1 MLSTEHRA
9 IVKATVPLL
18 EAGGEAL
25 IRHFYSALLDGHPT
39 LRPYFN
45 ETHQRSG
52 QQQRALAQGVLAYAR
67 NIDELERL
75 GPLAATIVNKH
86 VALQIMPEHYPIVGG
101 CLLAS
106 IREVLGAEV
115 ATDAV
120 IEAWAAAYGQL
131 ADILIGAESTIYAE
145 TAARPGGWRGAR
157 RFVVLDRR
165 RESQEIV
172 SFVLGPVDGGAVVA
186 HEPGQYIGLRLDIDG
201 TEVRRNYSLSAA
213 SDGKGL
219 RISVKRETGGK
230 ASTWLHAHLRIG
242 GELDVFPPAGQFT
255 LKAGARPVV
264 FISGGVGITPT
275 LPMLDAALA
284 AQRRVHFIHAARHAG
299 VHAFREHIDGL
310 ASRHPNLQRHYIYE
324 QGDDQAETQP
334 HATGLIDAAHLQR
347 WLPANR
353 DVDAY
358 FLGPVAFMRAIKKH
372 LVALGV
378 PPSQVYYEFFGPAET
393 LE

>member
-9 IVKATVPLL
+9 IVKSTVPLL

-25 IRHFYSALLDGHPT
+25 IRHFYPSLLEGNPA
-39 LRPYFN
+39 LRPFFN

-52 QQQRALAQGVLAYAR
+52 QQQRALAQGVLTYAQ

-86 VALQIMPEHYPIVGG
+86 VALQIMPEHYPIVGA
-101 CLLAS
+101 CLLGS
-106 IREVLGAEV
+106 IREVLGPEI

-120 IEAWAAAYGQL
+120 IEAWTAAYEQL
-131 ADILIGAESTIYAE
+131 ADILIGAESTIYAQ
-145 TAARPGGWRGAR
+145 TAAKPGGWRGAR
-157 RFVVLDRR
+157 RFVVFDRQ

-172 SFVLGPVDGGAVVA
+172 SFILKPADGGAVVA

-213 SDGKGL
+213 SDGKSL

-230 ASTWLHAHLRIG
+230 ASTWLHAQVRIG
-242 GELDVFPPAGQFT
+242 DELDVFPPAGQFT
-255 LKAGARPVV
+255 LKDGERPVV
-264 FISGGVGITPT
+264 LISGGVGITPT
-275 LPMLDAALA
+275 LPMLDAALSA
-284 AQRRVHFIHAARHAG
+284 GRPVHFIHAARHAG
-299 VHAFREHIDGL
+299 VHAFREHIDLL
-310 ASRHPNLQRHYIYE
+310 ASRHPSLQRHYIYE
-324 QGDDQAETQP
+324 LPDEDAVLP
-334 HATGLIDAAHLQR
+334 HAIGLIGEDHLAR
-347 WLPANR
+347 WLPAHR

-358 FLGPVAFMRAIKKH
+358 FLGPVAFMRAIKQH
-372 LVALGV
+372 LAALGV
-378 PPSQVYYEFFGPAET
+378 PPSQVHYEFFGPAQA